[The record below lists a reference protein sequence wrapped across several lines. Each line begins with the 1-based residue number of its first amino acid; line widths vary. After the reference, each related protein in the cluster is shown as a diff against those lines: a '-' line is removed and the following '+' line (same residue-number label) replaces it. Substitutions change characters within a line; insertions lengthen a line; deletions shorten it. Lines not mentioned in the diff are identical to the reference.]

1 MDMENFSQRFE
12 IIYKKYYAWGVEN
25 GFKPSKLAFSRF
37 IGISQG
43 CMQKWEKGQIPAGKD
58 LKTIHDKL
66 GFAYDWLIAGEG
78 EMFDTGAT
86 GIGKAADGQG

>member
-1 MDMENFSQRFE
+1 MENFSQRFE
-12 IIYKKYYAWGVEN
+12 IIYKTFATWGAKN

-43 CMQKWEKGQIPAGKD
+43 CMQNWEKGQIPAGKD

-78 EMFDTGAT
+78 EMFDSAAPDT
-86 GIGKAADGQG
+86 GKAADGQG